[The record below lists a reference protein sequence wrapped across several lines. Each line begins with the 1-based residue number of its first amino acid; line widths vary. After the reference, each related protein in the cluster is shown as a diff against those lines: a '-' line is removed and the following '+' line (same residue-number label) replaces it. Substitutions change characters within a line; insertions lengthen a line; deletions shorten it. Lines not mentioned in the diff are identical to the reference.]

1 MLGLEARC
9 KPRTAVIPFLQG
21 RKLKHREVMEL
32 PKVTQIEDGT
42 AKTQSPAAWL

>member
-1 MLGLEARC
+1 MLGLEMRC
-9 KPRTAVIPFLQG
+9 KPRIAVIPFLQG

-42 AKTQSPAAWL
+42 ARIQNPAAWL